1 MKFFLFLQKDNT
13 PTVLGR
19 EEPGLDFAKI
29 WKKLVCLMVFFTLVP
44 LLLFMVV
51 VARQGVVGMEVVFWM
66 AGIFLVSAAGIFF
79 VSALLVSNMYLA
91 HKKYVQDHRDIDY
104 ENRLATIARLAAG
117 VAHEINNPLAV
128 INQKAGLVKDIF
140 SFSDTY
146 SHDERLMELLDSII
160 SSVSRC
166 GNITHR
172 LLAFAR
178 TDEDAVKSIHVR
190 DLIADVLEFTT
201 RETDCKDIDI
211 QVDIPEDLPPMECNK
226 GKMQQVFMDL
236 ISNALSAM
244 GEGPG
249 KLTISARQKDDAH
262 CMISVED
269 SGCGISEEDARM
281 IFEPFFSKQ
290 SVQGKGPGLG
300 LSITH
305 NLVCEAGGSIY
316 FCSEIDKGTTFMVTL
331 PYGYEKGRKYIPPGF
346 VRK

>member
-1 MKFFLFLQKDNT
+1 M
-13 PTVLGR
+13 GR
-19 EEPGLDFAKI
+19 EELGLDFAKI
-29 WKKLVCLMVFFTLVP
+29 WKKLVCLMIFFTLVP

-51 VARQGVVGMEVVFWM
+51 TIRQGITGMEAFFWM
-66 AGIFLVSAAGIFF
+66 AGIFLVSVVGIFF

-140 SFSDTY
+140 TLSDTY
-146 SHDERLMELLDSII
+146 SHDERLVELLDSII
-160 SSVSRC
+160 SSVARC

-178 TDEDAVKSIHVR
+178 TDEDAVEPVHVKT
-190 DLIADVLEFTT
+190 LIAEVLDLTT
-201 RETDCKDIDI
+201 RETDSQRIDI
-211 QVDIPEDLPPMECNK
+211 QVEIPDDLPVMECNK

-236 ISNALSAM
+236 ISNALAAM
-244 GEGPG
+244 GKEAG
-249 KLTISARQKDDAH
+249 KLIITARQKDESH

-290 SVQGKGPGLG
+290 SGHGKGPGLG

-316 FCSEIDKGTTFMVTL
+316 FCSEIGKGTTFMVTL